1 MKKLSCFI
9 FLFLTCLYVKGQS
22 SLGVSGLL
30 TVPSAD
36 MQADGTFMMGGNYL
50 PKSMLA
56 DGFRNNSGNYFL
68 NITFLPFIEVGYRC
82 TLAKDRGLD
91 LKNTWQQDR
100 AVSLRLRVL
109 KEKKYVPS
117 VVLGSNDAFTTNAL
131 NPFSNRKANRMFG
144 SIYGVITK
152 NIPVGNHVLEITGGY
167 YLPVY
172 DESPNEGF
180 FGGIRYTPVF
190 FPLMCVMADYNGKK
204 MSAGA
209 SLFLFRHLRMY
220 VMTYGFTDV
229 SAGIRY
235 EFILIRKKRQS

>member
-1 MKKLSCFI
+1 MKALYCFTLLI
-9 FLFLTCLYVKGQS
+9 CFGFQLKGQS
-22 SLGVSGLL
+22 LLGISGLL

-36 MQADGTFMMGGNYL
+36 MQEDGTFMAGGNYL
-50 PKSMLA
+50 PKNMLPK
-56 DGFRNNSGNYFL
+56 GIEYNSGNYFL
-68 NITFLPFIEVGYRC
+68 NITFLPFVEVGYVC
-82 TLAKDRGLD
+82 TFSKTEGSALKD
-91 LKNTWQQDR
+91 TWQQDR

-117 VVLGSNDAFTTNAL
+117 FLVGSNDVFTTYAL
-131 NPFSNRKANRMFG
+131 NPFSKKKANRMFG

-152 NIPVGNHVLEITGGY
+152 NIVIGNHILGITGGY

-172 DESPNEGF
+172 DESPNKGF
-180 FGGIRYTPVF
+180 FGGLRYTPYF
-190 FPLMCVMADYNGKK
+190 FPLMSVIADYNGKK
-204 MSAGA
+204 MSVGA
-209 SLFLFRHLRMY
+209 SLFLFRHLRMH